1 MTGKKVWALRIL
13 LVGIAAGLLTAC
25 GGAPMGQTTGVTGQG
40 LELKRAVLFQNG
52 IGYFERRGKI
62 TGDRFAL
69 RIRADQVN
77 DFLKSLTVID
87 TADGKAVSVSLP
99 LDRNAA
105 REVMELA
112 NRIREGISL
121 PEILESLKG
130 TEVTL
135 IGKKRSMAGRILSVD
150 RVEEETATNWRVS
163 VMGKSA
169 IQTMML
175 AEVETVYVA
184 DAFIALGLHKGL
196 DAAATGGIFKV
207 VDVTVNL
214 DHDGEHDLL
223 VSYVVACPAWKPSY
237 RLVVGENDE
246 VLLQGWAVVDN
257 VTGEPWEQISLSLTS
272 GAPLAFEYDL
282 YAPRFVARPDLSHV
296 ASDKSARAAV
306 GETSYE
312 AAADDGNEEEA
323 AEPKPVPGAPPAPMK
338 ADAKEQLQELDSM
351 EDAVGGGAPADAKAR
366 RKRSASGAVG
376 MRPQSKTLPSIMT
389 AAEAEPPP
397 PPEISMDTLQQ
408 SARSMVKASRASGA
422 VRYDLQDP
430 VSVPDRSA
438 TLVSILNHRVP
449 GEETFLYTPGGAG
462 RGYEENPYR
471 VVRFRN
477 TTGFILEP
485 GPISIYS
492 GGTFVGEGIGE
503 SISDDKQATIPFAV
517 NPDILVTSSREY
529 LQEGARLIKIE
540 RGIMTVE
547 SFDRIKTTY
556 RVKGGEG
563 DYRLFVRHAKAGGRY
578 ELKDAP
584 KETEDLG
591 DAFLLPIHVTGKTK
605 ETLYTAVEQTPV
617 TRSLTI
623 WDRDAVLALELVIQD
638 VTDLPKEQRAKLEAI
653 LEKRR
658 AIGTIDTKL
667 DHLQR
672 QKYELDERTRQTRE
686 NLDALKKNKAA
697 AALKARL
704 AKKLE
709 EQSKEADEVAKQ
721 IVALTAER
729 QELAVA
735 LDESL
740 ADLTLDAG
748 DK

>member
-1 MTGKKVWALRIL
+1 MRGKKVRALHIL
-13 LVGIAAGLLTAC
+13 LAGLAAGLLNAC
-25 GGAPMGQTTGVTGQG
+25 GGASMAQPKGVTGQG
-40 LELKRAVLFQNG
+40 LELKRAVLYQNG
-52 IGYFERRGKI
+52 IGYFERRGRI
-62 TGDRFAL
+62 TGDQFTV

-87 TADGKAVSVSLP
+87 TVGGKAVSVSLP

-135 IGKKRSMAGRILSVD
+135 IGEKRSMAGRILSVD
-150 RVEEETATNWRVS
+150 LVEQETGTNWRVS

-169 IQTMML
+169 IQTAML
-175 AEVETVYVA
+175 ADVETVHVA
-184 DAFIALGLHKGL
+184 EGFIALGLHKGL

-207 VDVTVNL
+207 VDVSVHL
-214 DHDGEHDLL
+214 DHEGEHDLL

-237 RLVVGENDE
+237 RLVVGEKDE

-296 ASDKSARAAV
+296 ASQKSARAAV

-312 AAADDGNEEEA
+312 SSANDEAEEA
-323 AEPKPVPGAPPAPMK
+323 VAEPKPAAPMEEVL
-338 ADAKEQLQELDSM
+338 KEQLDGLGYA
-351 EDAVGGGAPADAKAR
+351 EDAKSAGGAPKTKAR
-366 RKRSASGAVG
+366 MKRSAPSS
-376 MRPQSKTLPSIMT
+376 RPLRVLSDKSLPNDM
-389 AAEAEPPP
+389 AAEAAPPP
-397 PPEISMDTLQQ
+397 PPAPTVTMDTLQQ
-408 SARSMVKASRASGA
+408 SARSMVTASRASGA

-449 GEETFLYTPGGAG
+449 GEEAFLYTPGGAG
-462 RGYEENPYR
+462 QGYENNPYR

-477 TTGFILEP
+477 ATGFILEP

-503 SISDDKQATIPFAV
+503 SISDNKQATIPFAV
-517 NPDILVTSSREY
+517 NPDILVTSSREQR
-529 LQEGARLIKIE
+529 QEGARLIKIE
-540 RGIMTVE
+540 RGVMTVE

-556 RVKGGEG
+556 RIKGGEG
-563 DYRLFVRHAKAGGRY
+563 SYRLYVRHGKAGGLY
-578 ELKDAP
+578 ELKDPPA
-584 KETEDLG
+584 ETEDLG
-591 DAFLLPIHVTGKTK
+591 DAFMIPISVTHKNK
-605 ETLYTAVEQTPV
+605 ETVYTAVEQTPV
-617 TRSLTI
+617 RRSLTI
-623 WDRDAVLALELVIQD
+623 WDRDAVLALELLVQD
-638 VTDLPKEQRAKLEAI
+638 VADLPGEQRAKLEKI

-658 AIGTIDTKL
+658 AIGAVDTKL

-672 QKYELDERTRQTRE
+672 QKFELDERTRQTRE
-686 NLDALKKNKAA
+686 NLQALKKNKAA

-729 QELAVA
+729 QELAVT
-735 LDESL
+735 LEESL
-740 ADLTLDAG
+740 ADLTLEP
-748 DK
+748 